1 MRNIV
6 ASCALC
12 ALALSASAQCAAE
25 AHVQAVPHDQRSGW
39 IGTASAGTVDA
50 EPGRRSR
57 DALMNVAA
65 ADTTGVQ
72 PAGPRAAAQK
82 QEAAPEPEHR
92 RRTGAAML
100 IAAVAVMSAIAL
112 RRLGAADL

>member
-12 ALALSASAQCAAE
+12 ALALSASAQCVSE
-25 AHVQAVPHDQRSGW
+25 AHAQAAQHEQRADW
-39 IGTASAGTVDA
+39 MGTASAGTVDA
-50 EPGRRSR
+50 ELGRRSR
-57 DALMNVAA
+57 GALVTVAA
-65 ADTTGVQ
+65 RDAAGIQ
-72 PAGPRAAAQK
+72 PADPRVAGQK
-82 QEAAPEPEHR
+82 QDAGPEPEHR

>member
-12 ALALSASAQCAAE
+12 ALALSASAQCVAE
-25 AHVQAVPHDQRSGW
+25 AHAQAAPHDQRSGW
-39 IGTASAGTVDA
+39 IGTASAGTVDT
-50 EPGRRSR
+50 ELGRRAR
-57 DALMNVAA
+57 EPLMNVAA
-65 ADTTGVQ
+65 VDATGIQ
-72 PAGPRAAAQK
+72 PAAPSVAPQK
-82 QEAAPEPEHR
+82 QDAAPGQEHR
-92 RRTGAAML
+92 RRTGTAML